1 MNERAPLGLV
11 LAVAALAA
19 PAAASPGPAAPV
31 PLTLRQA
38 VDGAIGRSPDLL
50 AARNALDEG
59 VAGVREIGSVL
70 KPNVFAT
77 TTPGYSTGL
86 PVGVAGEIPS
96 LVGVRLR
103 MVLLDLNLKVDRLGS
118 EGRAA
123 GLEAAVAEARTGL
136 VRRTAAAYARL
147 SSAERRL
154 AAAGRRL
161 EAQQALEKR
170 SVALFREGRKTE
182 LDAERAGLETAR
194 ARRGLLAAES
204 ERDLAAEELR
214 RLVGLP
220 AGAPVVLA
228 DDPLAAVAEPEA
240 TDAVAAALAADPSL
254 AGLSREAAL
263 YIRAADYEERWFK
276 PLIQLDARY
285 SYVPPGFNYAK
296 YFLNFSSNVAAA
308 GVSVVVPVLT
318 GGREEARAFR
328 ARAQA
333 SRLEAERRAR
343 EEALAIEARRAD
355 AALGPAAL
363 DVSLARRAR
372 ALGDE
377 TVRVARVLDAEGRGE
392 PDGVPKA
399 EMDLAGAED
408 ELARTEEALV
418 LARLRLLAVRGDL
431 ASWGVDPAAR

>member
-1 MNERAPLGLV
+1 MNERDPLGLL
-11 LAVAALAA
+11 LASAALAA
-19 PAAASPGPAAPV
+19 SLAAPSAYAAPA

-38 VDGAIGRSPDLL
+38 VGEALGRSPDLL
-50 AARNALDEG
+50 AAQSALNEG
-59 VAGVREIGSVL
+59 IADVRAIGSPL
-70 KPNVFAT
+70 KPNVFAS

-103 MVLLDLNLKVDRLGS
+103 MVLLDLNLKADRLGF

-123 GLEAAVAEARTGL
+123 ALEAAVVEARTGL

-147 SSAERRL
+147 AAAERHL
-154 AAAGRRL
+154 AAAGRRVA
-161 EAQQALEKR
+161 AQQILEKR
-170 SVALFREGRKTE
+170 IVALFREGRKAE
-182 LDAERAGLETAR
+182 LDAERAGLESAR

-204 ERDLAAEELR
+204 ERDLAAEEMR
-214 RLVGLP
+214 RLVGFP
-220 AGAPVVLA
+220 AGAAVVLV
-228 DDPLAAVAEPEA
+228 DDPLVVVAEPEA

-263 YIRAADYEERWFK
+263 YLRAADSEERWFK

-318 GGREEARAFR
+318 GGREAARAFR

-333 SRLEAERRAR
+333 SRLEAERKSR
-343 EEALAIEARRAD
+343 EEALALEAGRAD

-372 ALGDE
+372 ALGE
-377 TVRVARVLDAEGRGE
+377 EAVRVARVLDAEGRGE

-399 EMDLAGAED
+399 ELELAGAED
-408 ELARTEEALV
+408 EVARAEETLV
-418 LARLRLLAVRGDL
+418 LSRLRLLAVRGDL
-431 ASWGVDPAAR
+431 GSWAGDPAAR

>member
-1 MNERAPLGLV
+1 MNDRAPLRLS
-11 LAVAALAA
+11 LAIAALAGFL
-19 PAAASPGPAAPV
+19 AAGPGTAAPTG
-31 PLTLRQA
+31 LTLRQA
-38 VDGAIGRSPDLL
+38 VGEALGRSPDVL
-50 AARNALDEG
+50 AAQSALDEG
-59 VAGVREIGSVL
+59 VAGGREIGSVL

-103 MVLLDLNLKVDRLGS
+103 MVLLDLNLKADRLGS

-136 VRRTAAAYARL
+136 VRRTASAYARL

-161 EAQQALEKR
+161 QAQQALEMR
-170 SVALFREGRKTE
+170 TIALFREGRKTE

-194 ARRGLLAAES
+194 ARRSLLAAES
-204 ERDLAAEELR
+204 ERGLAAEELR

-228 DDPLAAVAEPEA
+228 EDPLAAVAEPEA

-276 PLIQLDARY
+276 PLIQIDARY

-318 GGREEARAFR
+318 GGREAARAFR
-328 ARAQA
+328 ARSQA
-333 SRLEAERRAR
+333 VRLEAERRAR
-343 EEALAIEARRAD
+343 EEALALEAGRAD

-372 ALGDE
+372 ALGE
-377 TVRVARVLDAEGRGE
+377 EAVRVARVLDVEGRGE

-399 EMDLAGAED
+399 ELELAGAED
-408 ELARTEEALV
+408 ELARTEETLV
-418 LARLRLLAVRGDL
+418 LARIRLLAVRGDL
-431 ASWGVDPAAR
+431 RTWGVDPPPP

>member
-1 MNERAPLGLV
+1 MNERAPVRLH

-19 PAAASPGPAAPV
+19 AVAASSGVAAPAA
-31 PLTLRQA
+31 LTLRQA
-38 VDGAIGRSPDLL
+38 VESALARSPDIL
-50 AARNALDEG
+50 AAQRALEEG
-59 VAGVREIGSVL
+59 DADVREVGSVL
-70 KPNVFAT
+70 KPAVFAT

-86 PVGVAGEIPS
+86 PVGVAGELPS

-103 MVLLDLNLKVDRLGS
+103 MVLLDLNLKADRLGS
-118 EGRAA
+118 EGRATA
-123 GLEAAVAEARTGL
+123 LRAAVAETRVGL
-136 VRRTAAAYARL
+136 VRRTATVYARL
-147 SSAERRL
+147 SAAGRRR

-170 SVALFREGRKTE
+170 TVALFREGRKTE

-204 ERDLAAEELR
+204 DRDLAAEELR

-240 TDAVAAALAADPSL
+240 NDAVAAALAADPSL
-254 AGLSREAAL
+254 AGLSREAGL
-263 YIRAADYEERWFK
+263 YTQAADYEERWFK

-285 SYVPPGFNYAK
+285 SYVPPAFNYAK
-296 YFLNFSSNVAAA
+296 YYLNFSSNVAAA

-318 GGREEARAFR
+318 GGREAARAFR

-333 SRLEAERRAR
+333 SRLEAERQAR
-343 EEALAIEARRAD
+343 EEALALEARRAD

-372 ALGDE
+372 ALGE
-377 TVRVARVLDAEGRGE
+377 EAVRVARVLDAEGRGE

-399 EMDLAGAED
+399 ELELAGAE
-408 ELARTEEALV
+408 EEVAGAEEALV

-431 ASWGVDPAAR
+431 GSWGVEPPAR

>member
-1 MNERAPLGLV
+1 MNERAPLGHLV
-11 LAVAALAA
+11 VAAALGTALAA
-19 PAAASPGPAAPV
+19 SSGTAAPA

-38 VDGAIGRSPDLL
+38 VDGALGRSPDLL
-50 AARNALDEG
+50 AAQSALDEG

-70 KPNVFAT
+70 KPNVFAS

-86 PVGVAGEIPS
+86 PVGVAGELPS

-103 MVLLDLNLKVDRLGS
+103 MVLLDLNLKADRLGS
-118 EGRAA
+118 EGRTS
-123 GLEAAVAEARTGL
+123 GLEAAVAEARAGL
-136 VRRTAAAYARL
+136 VRRTAGAYAHL
-147 SSAERRL
+147 SAAERRL

-170 SVALFREGRKTE
+170 AVALFREGRRTE

-204 ERDLAAEELR
+204 DRDLAAEELR

-220 AGAPVVLA
+220 AGAPVLLA
-228 DDPLAAVAEPEA
+228 DDPLSAIAEPGA

-263 YIRAADYEERWFK
+263 YSQAASYEERWFK

-296 YFLNFSSNVAAA
+296 YFLNFSSNVAAG
-308 GVSVVVPVLT
+308 GVSVIVPVLT
-318 GGREEARAFR
+318 GGREAARAFR
-328 ARAQA
+328 FRAQA
-333 SRLEAERRAR
+333 TRLEAEKRAR
-343 EEALAIEARRAD
+343 EEALALEAVRAD

-372 ALGDE
+372 ALGE
-377 TVRVARVLDAEGRGE
+377 EAVRVARVLDAEGRGE

-399 EMDLAGAED
+399 EL
-408 ELARTEEALV
+408 ELAEAENEVVRAEEALV
-418 LARLRLLAVRGDL
+418 LSRLRLLAVRGEL
-431 ASWGVDPAAR
+431 GSWGVDPAAR

>member
-1 MNERAPLGLV
+1 MNDRAPLGL
-11 LAVAALAA
+11 LLAAVASLGAASGTAA
-19 PAAASPGPAAPV
+19 PA
-31 PLTLRQA
+31 PLTLRHA
-38 VDGAIGRSPDLL
+38 VDAALGRSPDLL
-50 AARNALDEG
+50 AAQSALDEG
-59 VAGVREIGSVL
+59 VAGGREIGSVL

-240 TDAVAAALAADPSL
+240 TDAVAAALAADPAL

-399 EMDLAGAED
+399 ELELAGAEE

-431 ASWGVDPAAR
+431 ASWGVESAAR